1 MNCLKKTICTF
12 LALWT
17 PIVFAYT
24 NLVNSDGE
32 TSSPAMAP
40 TMGILLNED
49 GEPRC
54 KITSDHSNFPAS
66 ELDALEEC
74 TELSFEAEE
83 IQMAGVSSP
92 GKAAA
97 PALLAAGKIWAKAY
111 GPALAILSFTTTCAA
126 KKKNPALLLF
136 YFAGMGSAGLHALR
150 LFDLKIGF
158 GIMLLSNF
166 VTIQISKLAADLTCD
181 SE

>member
-32 TSSPAMAP
+32 TSSPAVAP
-40 TMGILLNED
+40 IMGILLNED

-74 TELSFEAEE
+74 TELSFKAEE

-92 GKAAA
+92 GKAAV
-97 PALLAAGKIWAKAY
+97 PTLLTVKTWTKAY
-111 GPALAILSFTTTCAA
+111 GPVLAILSFATLCADFEEDPSSSIYSFGSSSALAFHMWKLVDLKTKFGIAILSGLGTT
-126 KKKNPALLLF
+126 F
-136 YFAGMGSAGLHALR
+136 FGMGVAALAC
-150 LFDLKIGF
+150 G
-158 GIMLLSNF
+158 N
-166 VTIQISKLAADLTCD
+166 
-181 SE
+181 E